1 MPSKSGKREFGAGE
15 DVQKG
20 DRDERTKPPAHE
32 EGVSANKSAATNFS
46 RADPLF
52 LGCDIIDQLY
62 ARHLKL
68 EEQEEEIKIK
78 GGELER
84 SIRAL
89 EEEKDSLEERKREFQ
104 KEVEIVKKYT
114 SDSGSEVRLNVG
126 GTQLTTTGATL
137 TSASLFFQALF
148 GGAWDTTKQP
158 IFLDRDPAQ
167 FNLLLNYMRSG
178 CKANY
183 LLEYCSSHGL
193 FDAIK
198 LLHEA
203 EFFQVESAVSFLAF
217 YVNHHEECQ
226 VAFDAIKVN
235 VGGRLFETTRK
246 TLRLCPFFASLL
258 NNYGNYALP
267 LTPSRLSSANPI
279 FLDRNPDFFSILLD
293 YLRSGCSKDVLKHHI
308 AQLPPEMES
317 YFLEDMKHF
326 YEVL

>member
-1 MPSKSGKREFGAGE
+1 MPSKSGKRELGVGE
-15 DVQKG
+15 DVDAKKG
-20 DRDERTKPPAHE
+20 DRDERAKPPAQE
-32 EGVSANKSAATNFS
+32 DQSAATHLG
-46 RADPLF
+46 RGDPLF

-68 EEQEEEIKIK
+68 EEQEEEIKVK

-89 EEEKDSLEERKREFQ
+89 AEEKDSLEERKREFQ

-137 TSASLFFQALF
+137 TSASLFFRALF
-148 GGAWDTTKQP
+148 SGAWDTTKQP
-158 IFLDRDPAQ
+158 IFLDRDPTH

-193 FDAIK
+193 FEAIN

-203 EFFQVESAVSFLAF
+203 EFFQVESAVSFLSF
-217 YVNHHEECQ
+217 YVSHHQEVQ

-235 VGGRLFETTRK
+235 VGGRLVSF
-246 TLRLCPFFASLL
+246 SLL
-258 NNYGNYALP
+258 AHAHYNIA
-267 LTPSRLSSANPI
+267 TDTCD
-279 FLDRNPDFFSILLD
+279 LD
-293 YLRSGCSKDVLKHHI
+293 
-308 AQLPPEMES
+308 
-317 YFLEDMKHF
+317 
-326 YEVL
+326 